1 MNLVLLAIAV
11 VAAAVWGTLLVLR
24 GSLIAGCLA
33 FLFCVCCCGHDFVSF
48 DIGPVPLTIDR
59 VALLAVASAY
69 MIQRR
74 CGQADPKPI
83 APLDWL
89 LGSFI
94 AVLALSMLAHGWQ
107 AARPNEVSPLWRL
120 VGGYLIPL
128 VVYWIARQ
136 APVTES
142 QIRLLKKAFVAFGVY
157 LAVIGLCEVAGQW
170 SFVFPTYVR
179 DPAVGVH
186 FGRARGPMVHSVT
199 YGIYLATALLALWE
213 LVRNAPHRGSKL
225 ALASL
230 APLFAAGLYFSY
242 TRSVWLGTG
251 LALIVMAAMTL
262 PIAWR
267 KLALGI
273 ALIGAVFVGA
283 FKLDAI
289 VGLQREGSVADTR
302 QSVDM
307 RGSFAY
313 VSWLMFQDRPWFGFG
328 FGQFPTAKLDYLSD
342 RSSSLPLEQIRGY
355 VHHNSYLSLLTETG
369 LVGLGLFLAVLAGW
383 SRRAWRLWNDAQ
395 QPPWARSMG
404 PLTLGVLAIYACQL
418 MFHELSY
425 TPLDH
430 ALVFCFAGV
439 TAGLTTRTA
448 LAHSASSIESRILTP
463 RLLAPKRHSQ
473 IT

>member
-1 MNLVLLAIAV
+1 MNPILLAIAV
-11 VAAAVWGTLLVLR
+11 VAAAVWGTLLILR

-33 FLFCVCCCGHDFVSF
+33 FLCCVCCCGHDLVSF
-48 DIGPVPLTIDR
+48 DVGPLPLTIDR
-59 VALLAVASAY
+59 IALLAVASAY
-69 MIQRR
+69 VVQRR
-74 CGQADPKPI
+74 FGQADPKPF

-94 AVLALSMLAHGWQ
+94 AVLALSMLANGWQ
-107 AARPNEVSPLWRL
+107 APRPQEVSPLWRL

-136 APVTES
+136 SPVTES
-142 QIRLLKKAFVAFGVY
+142 QVRTLQKALVAFGVY
-157 LAVIGLCEVAGQW
+157 LAMTGLCEVAGLW

-179 DPAVGVH
+179 DPSVGVH

-213 LVRNAPHRGSKL
+213 LLRTASSRYSKL

-230 APLFAAGLYFSY
+230 VPLFAAGLYFSY

-251 LALIVMAAMTL
+251 LALIIVAAMTL
-262 PIAWR
+262 PVAWR
-267 KLALGI
+267 KLALGA
-273 ALIGAVFVGA
+273 ALVGAVFVGA

-342 RSSSLPLEQIRGY
+342 RSSGLPLEQIRGY
-355 VHHNSYLSLLTETG
+355 VHHNTYLSLLTETG
-369 LVGLGLFLAVLAGW
+369 LVGLGLFLAVLVGW
-383 SRRAWRLWNDAQ
+383 SRRAWCLWKDAE
-395 QPPWARSMG
+395 QPAGARSMG
-404 PLTLGVLAIYACQL
+404 PLMLGVLAIYACQL

-439 TAGLTTRTA
+439 TAGLTTRA
-448 LAHSASSIESRILTP
+448 VLSRSVSAIESRSLTP
-463 RLLAPKRHSQ
+463 RLLARRRHSQ